1 MFGSSERND
10 TDKKVQILQSQ
21 SEVFYAALVNSDS
34 NDLVFI
40 GNKAI
45 RKSFIHCIEPI
56 KNATTHEKGVRIR
69 FFSFELKK
77 YEGRL
82 TDHFDFWE
90 SEITFDQIKAILE
103 KP

>member
-40 GNKAI
+40 GDRAI
-45 RKSFIHCIEPI
+45 RKSFIHCIDSI
-56 KNATTHEKGVRIR
+56 KSASNGQKGVRIH
-69 FFSFELKK
+69 FFSFELKN
-77 YEGRL
+77 YSSRL

-90 SEITFDQIKAILE
+90 SEISFDQIKAILE
-103 KP
+103 K